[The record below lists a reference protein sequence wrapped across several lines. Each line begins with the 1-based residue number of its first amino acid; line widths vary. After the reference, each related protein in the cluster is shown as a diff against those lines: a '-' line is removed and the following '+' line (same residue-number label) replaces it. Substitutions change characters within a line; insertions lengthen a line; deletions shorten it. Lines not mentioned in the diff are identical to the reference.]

1 VTADESA
8 ASEKRE
14 RRIARTAGIGVWIL
28 RVLGMTWRVRVRD
41 GDNLRRVRQPGRP
54 IIFALWHGQLLPL
67 LFHHRNEGISIL
79 ISEHGD
85 GEIIAR
91 IAKRLG
97 CRTVRG
103 STSRGAA
110 RALLGL
116 VRELEEGHD
125 LAITPDGPRGPARSV
140 APGTLVVAQRS
151 GAPIVPIVADAS
163 WGWRLKSWD
172 SFLIPGPFARVTV
185 VYGEPIYIQA
195 ADARSAAENTER
207 VHAALVAAEERASG

>member
-1 VTADESA
+1 
-8 ASEKRE
+8 
-14 RRIARTAGIGVWIL
+14 
-28 RVLGMTWRVRVRD
+28 M
-41 GDNLRRVRQPGRP
+41 
-54 IIFALWHGQLLPL
+54 IFALWHGQLLPL

-91 IAKRLG
+91 VAKSLG
-97 CRTVRG
+97 CRAVRG

-116 VRELEEGHD
+116 VRELQEGHD
-125 LAITPDGPRGPARSV
+125 LAITPDGPRGPAHSV

-151 GAPIVPIVADAS
+151 GAPIVPIAAHAS
-163 WGWRLKSWD
+163 WGWRLRSWD

-185 VYGEPIYIQA
+185 AYGDPMYVNA
-195 ADARSAAENTER
+195 ADARSAAENTDR
-207 VHAALVAAEERASG
+207 VHAALIAAEERARG

>member
-1 VTADESA
+1 
-8 ASEKRE
+8 
-14 RRIARTAGIGVWIL
+14 
-28 RVLGMTWRVRVRD
+28 M
-41 GDNLRRVRQPGRP
+41 
-54 IIFALWHGQLLPL
+54 IFAPWHGQLLPL
-67 LFHHRNEGISIL
+67 LFHHRNEGVSIL

-91 IAKRLG
+91 IAKGLG
-97 CRTVRG
+97 YRSVRG

-140 APGTLVVAQRS
+140 APGILVVAQRS
-151 GAPIVPIVADAS
+151 GAPIVPTVATAS

-185 VYGEPIYIQA
+185 AYGEPLYIHA
-195 ADARSAAENTER
+195 ADARSAAKDTER
-207 VHAALVAAEERASG
+207 VHAAIVAAEERARG